1 GPAEHRPPRTA
12 LTGLRRARRERAG
25 AGAVRA
31 RPGGR
36 VRPGRHRQDGAR
48 PGEHPRARPPDPGT
62 SADPF
67 APGGGHQDHLSRPP
81 PQKEPVM
88 KKPRVL
94 LADDHRVVAEGLRG
108 LLDPYFDVVGIV
120 SDGRELLAAAKQL
133 DPDVVVLDISMPS
146 LNGIEAA
153 RQLRSADSRAK
164 VVFLTMH
171 REVTYAA
178 RSLEAGASGFV
189 LKHAAASELVT
200 AIQEALKGGTYIT
213 PQVAGD
219 LLDSFRRG
227 IPAGDDALG
236 ELTPRQREVLQL
248 VAE

>member
-1 GPAEHRPPRTA
+1 MTR
-12 LTGLRRARRERAG
+12 
-25 AGAVRA
+25 
-31 RPGGR
+31 
-36 VRPGRHRQDGAR
+36 
-48 PGEHPRARPPDPGT
+48 
-62 SADPF
+62 
-67 APGGGHQDHLSRPP
+67 
-81 PQKEPVM
+81 
-88 KKPRVL
+88 PRVL

-153 RQLRSADSRAK
+153 SQMRSSKSRAK
-164 VVFLTMH
+164 LIFLTMH
-171 REVTYAA
+171 SEVSYAA

-189 LKHAAASELVT
+189 LKHSAASELVT

-213 PQVAGD
+213 PQIAGE
-219 LLDSFRRG
+219 LVDSIRRG
-227 IPAGDDALG
+227 TPAGADALG

-248 VAE
+248 VAEGRSAKEIAALLRISRRTAEFHKARLMEVLGLQTTAELIQYALRAGIISPV